1 MSTTTVQTNADLNQ
15 SINPILA
22 DLGAALVFGLGFYF
36 FKSHFNKDKKLEKDI
51 KDKLKPLRGKIE
63 DTINKWESAVCLQKI
78 NSIIKNEIT
87 DKNFDPFMVL
97 DQLQKNNI
105 QPDISTINTLLDTC
119 SRLKDFKNFNRL
131 SELINDEIQAI
142 CSPNIVT
149 YNIILKG
156 VNLEMY
162 LLEFDKKGT
171 FAREKITEIFQTIQ
185 RKNIKPNDITLNTI
199 IDIAIESGNF
209 DMAWGYYDDMERVYS
224 VEPDIYTYST
234 LLKSIKNYEP
244 DEKNIER
251 AFEIL
256 KIVKLSK
263 AKGIKPDEI
272 LYNCIL
278 DTCVKYNRMEQAEAI
293 YYDMKEAN
301 VQPSKITYAIL
312 IRGFGNDFKLE
323 KAFEIFAEMKSKGIS
338 PNDIIYGCL
347 MNACVKCSKIEK
359 ACDVYDDILNS
370 NITMNLILYTTLI
383 KGFTKIKN
391 FKKAFEIYEKMLKD
405 TNVETNIIAYNAIL
419 DCCVECGDYE
429 MMSKIYEEIKSNS
442 MLNENAPQP
451 DLITYST
458 VIKGNSRMKN
468 VEKVLEI
475 YEFLKK
481 REDLD
486 LDEVIYNSILD
497 GLLKAGRYEEAL
509 SIYQDMKKNNIRRSN
524 ATFSILI
531 KIFSKLNMVED
542 AISVYKEM
550 LQEKMKPSFIT
561 YTSIIQILIKTKR
574 IQYAIDIFDEIL
586 KIKSSPD
593 QVLYN
598 VIINGC
604 VFNGRLEDACRF
616 LFESF
621 KANLRLCNDVYKN
634 VFANLLTNRI
644 MDQNYKN
651 DITLRICKEMK
662 SRGLEIDYDLY
673 YKVMK
678 MVYKTNG
685 KNTDYLIHKEVE
697 EYKKSVIDYNSKNPG
712 KDDNYKN
719 NKDAY
724 TYQKNRNYNQGNQGY
739 KNYNTFSGNSSSGF
753 QRAKK

>member
-359 ACDVYDDILNS
+359 ACDVYE
-370 NITMNLILYTTLI
+370 MYKLI
-383 KGFTKIKN
+383 
-391 FKKAFEIYEKMLKD
+391 
-405 TNVETNIIAYNAIL
+405 
-419 DCCVECGDYE
+419 
-429 MMSKIYEEIKSNS
+429 
-442 MLNENAPQP
+442 Q
-451 DLITYST
+451 
-458 VIKGNSRMKN
+458 
-468 VEKVLEI
+468 
-475 YEFLKK
+475 FL
-481 REDLD
+481 
-486 LDEVIYNSILD
+486 
-497 GLLKAGRYEEAL
+497 
-509 SIYQDMKKNNIRRSN
+509 
-524 ATFSILI
+524 T
-531 KIFSKLNMVED
+531 
-542 AISVYKEM
+542 
-550 LQEKMKPSFIT
+550 P
-561 YTSIIQILIKTKR
+561 
-574 IQYAIDIFDEIL
+574 
-586 KIKSSPD
+586 
-593 QVLYN
+593 
-598 VIINGC
+598 
-604 VFNGRLEDACRF
+604 
-616 LFESF
+616 
-621 KANLRLCNDVYKN
+621 
-634 VFANLLTNRI
+634 
-644 MDQNYKN
+644 
-651 DITLRICKEMK
+651 
-662 SRGLEIDYDLY
+662 
-673 YKVMK
+673 
-678 MVYKTNG
+678 
-685 KNTDYLIHKEVE
+685 
-697 EYKKSVIDYNSKNPG
+697 
-712 KDDNYKN
+712 
-719 NKDAY
+719 
-724 TYQKNRNYNQGNQGY
+724 
-739 KNYNTFSGNSSSGF
+739 
-753 QRAKK
+753 